1 LERVRIERDRAIQE
15 NNDLSRLSNESNHES
30 KQLRAELREVKSRET
45 HLLSDYSEL
54 EEENIT
60 LQKQIAHL
68 KSSQVNINIRVLY
81 EKYNIIRLIEKK
93 MYDL

>member
-1 LERVRIERDRAIQE
+1 MG
-15 NNDLSRLSNESNHES
+15 NESNHEC
-30 KQLRAELREVKSRET
+30 KQLRSELREVKSRET

-68 KSSQVNINIRVLY
+68 KSSQVS
-81 EKYNIIRLIEKK
+81 YNKSNL
-93 MYDL
+93 